1 MTHHKESVF
10 FFAAVVAGDGDI
22 ALRLLIFYIRFRKR
36 KVHLYMC
43 CGRWRYCIILDD
55 ILHNI
60 QKKKSGPLCVAGD
73 GDIALQGEDRT
84 ARAPGPLTLRQ
95 YEIAAFLNMSRQ

>member
-10 FFAAVVAGDGDI
+10 FFAAV
-22 ALRLLIFYIRFRKR
+22 
-36 KVHLYMC
+36 
-43 CGRWRYCIILDD
+43 
-55 ILHNI
+55 
-60 QKKKSGPLCVAGD
+60 VAGD

-95 YEIAAFLNMSRQ
+95 YEIAAFLNMSRQWICTYVHPLLGRNCFT

>member
-1 MTHHKESVF
+1 MIHHKESVF

-36 KVHLYMC
+36 KVHLY
-43 CGRWRYCIILDD
+43 
-55 ILHNI
+55 
-60 QKKKSGPLCVAGD
+60 VAGD

-84 ARAPGPLTLRQ
+84 ARAPGPLTLSQ
-95 YEIAAFLNMSRQ
+95 YRIAAFLNTSRQWICKFILC